1 MRTMI
6 RMLAVTIALAFGG
19 VGVGSLAAPQPVHAA
34 AAVLAAVGDVDDF
47 VFDSLDVEYTLTRA
61 ADGTSRMRVVE
72 TFVAVFPETDQNRG
86 MRRSIPDSYLGSPTF
101 PTLVSVTDE
110 TGAPRAAETDS
121 EDGRFVITS
130 RADDFVHGAQT
141 YVFTYDLENV
151 TRAFADTDADELYWN
166 VNGLEWAQPFGSV
179 SVTLTMDAEL
189 GDALTGAQACYVGTA
204 GATNRCQISAAGE
217 GGGARIEAST
227 GGVAPYETMTIAVGF
242 APGTFTPFDSSPLA
256 SPFGWLQGMS
266 LLGGIAALV
275 AAIVVRARRLR
286 DDPGRPTI
294 IAEYTPPRGLDAL
307 ESAVLLGKTAK
318 GIPAE
323 VLEQAIAG
331 SLRVVEGPRKW
342 GSATYELHLVD
353 RSRGDENGREL
364 LDGMFHGGAT
374 TYTLG
379 KSDSRLSRTAQKI
392 LADAERALKQKG
404 MRRVVPARVRVWPIL
419 AAVLAAAG
427 ATGFGIAALGAGV
440 FAAVPIVLLIAG
452 ALLVFVVA
460 GLLSRRPLTARG
472 AEARDHLRGLEL
484 FIDWAEADRI
494 RMLQSPQG
502 AERRPVAVDDQRQVL
517 ALYER
522 LLPYAVVF
530 GQEKKWASEL
540 AVRYGD
546 SAPGWYYGNAPFHAA
561 AFSAS
566 VSSLTSSASTATASS
581 SGGSSGGGSAGGG
594 GGGGGGGGV

>member
-34 AAVLAAVGDVDDF
+34 VAAVGDVDDF

-86 MRRSIPDSYLGSPTF
+86 MRRSIPDSYLGSPLF
-101 PTLVSVTDE
+101 PALVSVTDE

-204 GATNRCQISAAGE
+204 GATDRCQISAAAE

-227 GGVAPYETMTIAVGF
+227 GGLAPYETMTIAVGF

>member
-1 MRTMI
+1 MG
-6 RMLAVTIALAFGG
+6 AAL
-19 VGVGSLAAPQPVHAA
+19 
-34 AAVLAAVGDVDDF
+34 
-47 VFDSLDVEYTLTRA
+47 R
-61 ADGTSRMRVVE
+61 
-72 TFVAVFPETDQNRG
+72 
-86 MRRSIPDSYLGSPTF
+86 
-101 PTLVSVTDE
+101 
-110 TGAPRAAETDS
+110 
-121 EDGRFVITS
+121 
-130 RADDFVHGAQT
+130 
-141 YVFTYDLENV
+141 
-151 TRAFADTDADELYWN
+151 
-166 VNGLEWAQPFGSV
+166 FGSV

-189 GDALTGAQACYVGTA
+189 GDALTGAQACYVGAA
-204 GATNRCQISAAGE
+204 GATDRCEISAAADTDE
-217 GGGARIEAST
+217 RAGARIEAST
-227 GGVAPYETMTIAVGF
+227 GDLAPYETMTIAVGF
-242 APGTFTPFDSSPLA
+242 APGTFMPFDSSPLA
-256 SPFGWLQGMS
+256 SPFGWLQGIS

-294 IAEYTPPRGLDAL
+294 IAEYTPPRELDAL

-342 GSATYELHLVD
+342 GSTTYELHLVD

-379 KSDSRLSRTAQKI
+379 KSDSRLSRTAQRI
-392 LADAERALKQKG
+392 LADADKALKRKG

-419 AAVLAAAG
+419 TAVLAAVG
-427 ATGFGIAALGAGV
+427 ATVFGIAALGAGV
-440 FAAVPIVLLIAG
+440 FAAVPIVLLIVG

-460 GLLSRRPLTARG
+460 GLLSRRPLTAHG
-472 AEARDHLRGLEL
+472 AEVRDHLKGLEL

-502 AERRPVAVDDQRQVL
+502 AERQPVSADDSRRML
-517 ALYER
+517 ELYER